1 MDEFSKLGVSAVT
14 LKKLKQIGVES
25 IEDLLM
31 FNPEELSERAGI
43 SEETAFKIIRNA
55 RHLVKRR
62 RVYSALELKKQG
74 RCFFTTGCKALDDLL
89 GGGIEVR
96 AITEFVGEFGSGK
109 TQICHQLCVTVQLPK
124 EQGGLEGKAVF
135 IDTEETFAY
144 ERIESIAKRFNINP
158 EFILKNI
165 YVLKT
170 ATVDELEHVIIEEL
184 PSILKEGIRLI
195 VVDSIIALYR
205 AEFKGRGMLAARQ
218 QRLNYLIDWLKRYM
232 RNYSLAVVYT
242 NQVLQSASGF
252 LVMKLP
258 AGGNILA
265 HAATHRVYLRRL
277 KDCCEA
283 EVFDSPRLPKRK
295 AVYKITER
303 GIEDV

>member
-1 MDEFSKLGVSAVT
+1 MDEFSKLGVSALT

-43 SEETAFKIIRNA
+43 SEDTAFKVIRNA
-55 RHLVKRR
+55 RHLVKRKR
-62 RVYSALELKKQG
+62 IYTALELKKQG
-74 RCFFTTGCKALDDLL
+74 RVFFTTGCKSLDDLL

-109 TQICHQLCVTVQLPK
+109 TQLCHQLCVTVQLPK

-135 IDTEETFAY
+135 IDTEETFTY
-144 ERIESIAKRFNINP
+144 ERIESIAERFNINP

-170 ATVDELEHVIIEEL
+170 TTVDELEHTVIEEL
-184 PSILKEGIRLI
+184 PSILKEGVKVIL
-195 VVDSIIALYR
+195 VDSIIAPYR
-205 AEFKGRGMLAARQ
+205 AELKGRGMLAARQ

-232 RNYSLAVVYT
+232 RNYNLAVVYT
-242 NQVLQSASGF
+242 NQVLQSVSGF

-265 HAATHRVYLRRL
+265 HAATHLSL
-277 KDCCEA
+277 
-283 EVFDSPRLPKRK
+283 
-295 AVYKITER
+295 IH
-303 GIEDV
+303 I